1 MEPHTEQHL
10 NDLGKR
16 IVKDANLESP
26 SLNFTQ
32 NLMAKIEAQASTSS
46 IVYKPLISK
55 VGWVCIIL
63 VLSAVSI
70 YLSLSGSKDTMLFN
84 TIDYSSLTKH
94 SISEFISG
102 VTIPKTVAYAIGFFG
117 LVWCIQIALMKQV
130 LNKRLEY

>member
-1 MEPHTEQHL
+1 MEPHTDQHL

-16 IVKDANLESP
+16 IIKDANLESP
-26 SLNFTQ
+26 SLDFTK
-32 NLMAKIEAQASTSS
+32 NLMAKIEAQSSTSS

-70 YLSLSGSKDTMLFN
+70 YLSLSGSNDTMLFN
-84 TIDYSSLTKH
+84 TIDYSGLTKH
-94 SISEFISG
+94 RISELFSGITIS
-102 VTIPKTVAYAIGFFG
+102 KTVVYAIGFFG
-117 LVWCIQIALMKQV
+117 LVWCIQIQIMKHV